1 MCICFISREVLTLNT
16 AYNFDLGHH
25 SRKIST
31 TSEQAQLW
39 FDRGLNWLY
48 GFNQE
53 ESVVCFN
60 KATQADPTCAI
71 AYWGIAY
78 ASGPFYN
85 MPWEMFSQH
94 EEIEMLNYCHEQL
107 GLALKYLDHACEAEQ
122 ALIGALTKR
131 FQSNQPQNLE
141 VYSQWD
147 DDFAQ
152 AMREVYQ
159 QFPED
164 LDVAALF
171 AEAMMTRTPWKLWN
185 LQTGDV
191 AENADTLEV
200 IEVLEKGISHA
211 RNENLPAHPG
221 LLHLHIH
228 VWEMSGHP
236 QKAMLSADRL
246 RDMHPDGGHLQH
258 MPAHIYALCGK
269 YSDALA
275 VSEKALNADR
285 KYLAYAGPYLF
296 YTTAICHDLHMKMH
310 AAMMCGLLKPALDAA
325 NEIIQ
330 IVNPDVL
337 SLDKPY
343 RNMTLEGYYSMKMH
357 VLVRFG
363 LWQQI
368 IDEPMIEDGQLY
380 CVTQA
385 MYWYAKGIAHA
396 SLGQFDQAINCKSEF
411 INACDQLPENRYF
424 FNNPAKNILAV
435 GHEML
440 NGELQYHMGEHEKGF
455 EHLRQAVILDDEL
468 NYSEP
473 WPWMHPPRHALG
485 ALLMEQQHYGEAE
498 QVYRADLGLD
508 NVVIRPAQHP
518 DNVWSLHG
526 YNECL
531 NKLGKTE
538 QSELVKQRLDLAIS
552 RSDVNINASCCCRKN
567 SHCG

>member
-1 MCICFISREVLTLNT
+1 MRINVICFDAREVIVLNT
-16 AYNFDLGHH
+16 TYSFDLGHH

-31 TSEQAQLW
+31 SSDDAQLW

-53 ESVVCFN
+53 ESVICFKHAAN
-60 KATQADPTCAI
+60 ADPQCAI

-94 EEIEMLNYCHEQL
+94 EELEMLTYCYQQL
-107 GLALKYLDHACEAEQ
+107 QIALENLSQASPAEQ
-122 ALIGALTKR
+122 ALIIALTKR
-131 FQSNQPQNLE
+131 FQSNQPKDLD
-141 VYSQWD
+141 VYSRWD

-152 AMREVYQ
+152 AMRQVYQ
-159 QFPED
+159 QFPQD
-164 LDVAALF
+164 LDVSALF

-185 LQTGDV
+185 IHTGEV

-200 IEVLEKGISHA
+200 IRVLEQSIKFTEE
-211 RNENLPAHPG
+211 NNLPLHPG

-228 VWEMSGHP
+228 VWEMASHP
-236 QKAMLSADRL
+236 EKAMFSADRL

-275 VSEKALNADR
+275 VSEKALTADR
-285 KYLAYAGPYLF
+285 KYLAYAGPFLF

-310 AAMMCGLLKPALDAA
+310 AAMMCGLFKPAIDAA
-325 NEIIQ
+325 NEITR
-330 IVNPDVL
+330 IVTTEVL
-337 SLDKPY
+337 SVDKPY
-343 RNMTLEGYYSMKMH
+343 RTMTLEGYYSMKMH

-363 LWQQI
+363 MWQQI
-368 IDEPMIEDGQLY
+368 IDEPMIIDRQLY
-380 CVTQA
+380 CVTVA
-385 MYWYAKGIAHA
+385 MYYYAKGIAYA
-396 SLGQFDQAINCKSEF
+396 ALGQIDEAQQCKTKF
-411 INACDQLPENRYF
+411 LTACDDLPQQRYF
-424 FNNPAKNILAV
+424 FNNPAKNILNV
-435 GHEML
+435 GLEML
-440 NGELQYHMGEHEKGF
+440 NGEMYYHMGEYEKGF
-455 EHLRQAVILDDEL
+455 THLRRAVLLDDEL

-498 QVYRADLGLD
+498 KIYRADLGLD
-508 NVVIRPAQHP
+508 NVVIRAGQHP

-526 YNECL
+526 FNECL
-531 NKLGKTE
+531 NRLGKSNE
-538 QSELVKQRLDLAIS
+538 AELVKQRLNLALS
-552 RSDVNINASCCCRKN
+552 RSDVRINASCCCRAKA
-567 SHCG
+567 